1 MPAARACLHARNAA
15 AHLLEP
21 VLTDH
26 DTPERDAAF
35 YAAFRGELHQF
46 MASHCPPDLRA
57 KVRNAHKL
65 GRAEFAQWQRIL
77 AANGWGAPGWP
88 VEYGGTGWDLQQR
101 YLFEE
106 VSAELDCP
114 PLYHHGLGHIGPVI
128 MHFGSPEQKARFLP
142 HIIDGSQ
149 WWCQG
154 YSEPGA
160 GSDLA
165 SLKTTAVRQG
175 DHYVVNGQKIW
186 TSHAQEADIMY
197 TLVRT
202 SQEARKQQGITLL
215 AIELNTPGIEVRPI
229 HTIDHWHHV
238 NEVFLRDV
246 KVPVANCIGEEGTGW
261 KYGKFLLD
269 RERLSPATVP
279 RLIRQLEEVEKLVRQ
294 RLREQGSTP
303 SLLSAL
309 ERLFLAQASAQGA
322 REMLLSAIHEEIL
335 GTLQSSKSSAL
346 KLHSSELAQAIS
358 SLAFDL
364 SAPELVPRLL
374 PDDEDLSVSDGEDR
388 ERQLVH
394 TYLFYRSRSIAGGTS
409 EVQKNVIAREL
420 FGA

>member
-1 MPAARACLHARNAA
+1 LEFDLSSPVTEHTEHGAAR
-15 AHLLEP
+15 
-21 VLTDH
+21 
-26 DTPERDAAF
+26 DAGF
-35 YAAFRGELHQF
+35 YEAFRAELRQF
-46 MASHCPPDLRA
+46 MAENCPPDLRA
-57 KVRNAHKL
+57 KVRNNHKI
-65 GRAEFAQWQRIL
+65 GRAEFAEWQRIL
-77 AANGWGAPGWP
+77 HAQGWGAPSWP
-88 VEYGGTGWDLQQR
+88 REYGGTGWDLQQR
-101 YLFEE
+101 YIFEQ

-128 MHFGSPEQKARFLP
+128 MHFGSPEQQARFLP
-142 HIIDGSQ
+142 RIVDGSE

-154 YSEPGA
+154 YSEPGS

-165 SLKTTAVRQG
+165 SLKTSAVRQG

-186 TSHAQEADIMY
+186 TSHAHEADIMY

-202 SQEARKQQGITLL
+202 SVEARKQQGITLL
-215 AIELNTPGIEVRPI
+215 AIELNSPGIEIRPI

-238 NEVFLRDV
+238 NEVYLHDV
-246 KVPVANCIGEEGTGW
+246 KVPVNQCIGEEGTGW

-279 RLIRQLEEVEKLVRQ
+279 RLVRQLEQVEELLLR
-294 RLREQGSTP
+294 RLREQGPSP
-303 SLLSAL
+303 SLHGAL

-322 REMLLSAIHEEIL
+322 REMLLSAIEEEMR

-346 KLHSSELAQAIS
+346 KLHCSELSQQIS

-364 SAPELVPRLL
+364 CAPDLAPRLM
-374 PDDEDLSVSDGEDR
+374 PDIDSGLFNAEDL
-388 ERQLVH
+388 ERQLIH
-394 TYLFYRSRSIAGGTS
+394 TYFFYRSRTIAGGTS

>member
-1 MPAARACLHARNAA
+1 MSSHVTDTQT
-15 AHLLEP
+15 LEREP
-21 VLTDH
+21 
-26 DTPERDAAF
+26 AF
-35 YAAFRGELHQF
+35 YEAFRAELRAF
-46 MASHCPPDLRA
+46 MQGHCPSDLRA
-57 KVRNAHKL
+57 KVRNGHKM
-65 GRAEFAQWQRIL
+65 GRAEYSQWQRIL
-77 AANGWGAPGWP
+77 FDQGWAAPGWP
-88 VEYGGTGWDLQQR
+88 QAYGGTGWDLQQR
-101 YLFEE
+101 YIFEE
-106 VSAELDCP
+106 VSAEMDCP

-128 MHFGSPEQKARFLP
+128 MHFGTPEQKARFLP
-142 HIIDGSQ
+142 RIVDGSQ

-154 YSEPGA
+154 YSEPGS

-165 SLKTTAVRQG
+165 SLKTSAVRVG

-215 AIELNTPGIEVRPI
+215 AIELDTPGIEVRPI

-246 KVPVANCIGEEGTGW
+246 KVPVDNRIGEEGTGW

-279 RLIRQLEEVEKLVRQ
+279 RLIRQLDEVDRLVRQ
-294 RLREQGSTP
+294 RLREQGPSP
-303 SLLSAL
+303 SLMRAL
-309 ERLFLAQASAQGA
+309 ERLFLAKASAQGA
-322 REMLLSAIHEEIL
+322 REMLLSAIGEEIR
-335 GTLQSSKSSAL
+335 GTLQSSKASAL

-364 SAPELVPRLL
+364 SAPELARRLL
-374 PDDEDLSVSDGEDR
+374 PDDESAMVSDDQDR

>member
-1 MPAARACLHARNAA
+1 LSTDNDI
-15 AHLLEP
+15 P
-21 VLTDH
+21 VR
-26 DTPERDAAF
+26 DTAF
-35 YAAFRGELHQF
+35 YEAFRSELRQF
-46 MASHCPPDLRA
+46 MASNCPAELRT

-65 GRAEFAQWQRIL
+65 GRREFSQWQRIL
-77 AANGWGAPGWP
+77 AAKGWGAPSWP
-88 VEYGGTGWDLQQR
+88 VAYGGTGWDLQQR
-101 YLFEE
+101 YIFEE

-142 HIIDGSQ
+142 RIIDGSE

-165 SLKTTAVRQG
+165 SLKTTAERQG

-197 TLVRT
+197 SLVRT
-202 SQEARKQQGITLL
+202 SQEARKQMGITLL
-215 AIELNTPGIEVRPI
+215 AIPLNTPGIEVRQI

-246 KVPVANCIGEEGTGW
+246 KVPINNCIGEEGTGW

-279 RLIRQLEEVEKLVRQ
+279 RLIRQLEEVEKLVLK
-294 RLREQGSTP
+294 RLKDQGNTP
-303 SLLSAL
+303 SLMEAL
-309 ERLFLAQASAQGA
+309 KRLFLAKASAQGA
-322 REMLLSAIHEEIL
+322 REMLLSAINEEIQ

-346 KLHSSELAQAIS
+346 KLHSSELSQAIS

-364 SAPELVPRLL
+364 SAPELAPRLL
-374 PDDEDLSVSDGEDR
+374 PDDTEFPVSDAEDR
-388 ERQLVH
+388 ERQLIH

>member
-1 MPAARACLHARNAA
+1 MSRHA
-15 AHLLEP
+15 
-21 VLTDH
+21 TDPEVPDR
-26 DTPERDAAF
+26 DTAF
-35 YAAFRGELHQF
+35 YQAFRAELRAF
-46 MASHCPPDLRA
+46 MHTHCPPELRT
-57 KVRNAHKL
+57 KVRNAHKM
-65 GRAEFAQWQRIL
+65 GRAEYAQWQRIL
-77 AANGWGAPGWP
+77 AAKGWGAPGWP
-88 VEYGGTGWDLQQR
+88 QEYGGTGWDLQQR
-101 YLFEE
+101 YIFEE

-128 MHFGSPEQKARFLP
+128 MHFGTPEQKARFLP
-142 HIIDGSQ
+142 RILDASQ

-154 YSEPGA
+154 YSEPGS

-165 SLKTTAVRQG
+165 SLKTTAVRDG

-197 TLVRT
+197 SLVRT

-246 KVPVANCIGEEGTGW
+246 RVPVDNCIGEEGTGW

-269 RERLSPATVP
+269 RERLSPASVP
-279 RLIRQLEEVEKLVRQ
+279 RLIRQLQEVEKLVRE
-294 RLREQGSTP
+294 RLREQGPSP
-303 SLLSAL
+303 SLHRAL
-309 ERLFLAQASAQGA
+309 ERLFVAKASAQGA
-322 REMLLSAIHEEIL
+322 REMLLSAINEEIL

-358 SLAFDL
+358 ALAFDL
-364 SAPELVPRLL
+364 SAPELAARLL
-374 PDDEDLSVSDGEDR
+374 PDDEDAPVPDAEDR

>member
-1 MPAARACLHARNAA
+1 MSRHA
-15 AHLLEP
+15 
-21 VLTDH
+21 TDPEVPDR
-26 DTPERDAAF
+26 DTAF
-35 YAAFRGELHQF
+35 YQAFRAELREF
-46 MASHCPPDLRA
+46 MHTHCPPELRT
-57 KVRNAHKL
+57 KVRNAHKM
-65 GRAEFAQWQRIL
+65 GRAEYAQWQRIL
-77 AANGWGAPGWP
+77 AAKGWGAPSWP
-88 VEYGGTGWDLQQR
+88 VEHGGTGWDLQQR
-101 YLFEE
+101 YIFEE

-128 MHFGSPEQKARFLP
+128 MHFGTPEQKARFLP
-142 HIIDGSQ
+142 RILDASQ

-154 YSEPGA
+154 YSEPGS

-165 SLKTTAVRQG
+165 SLKTTAVRDG

-197 TLVRT
+197 SLVRT

-246 KVPVANCIGEEGTGW
+246 RVPVDNCIGEEGTGW

-269 RERLSPATVP
+269 RERLSPASVP
-279 RLIRQLEEVEKLVRQ
+279 RLIRQLQEVEKLVRE
-294 RLREQGSTP
+294 RLREQGPSP
-303 SLLSAL
+303 SLHRAL
-309 ERLFLAQASAQGA
+309 ERLFVAKASAQGA
-322 REMLLSAIHEEIL
+322 REMLLSAINEEIL

-358 SLAFDL
+358 ALAFDL
-364 SAPELVPRLL
+364 SAPELAARLL
-374 PDDEDLSVSDGEDR
+374 PDDEDAPVPDAEDR

>member
-1 MPAARACLHARNAA
+1 MFARSRHSATF
-15 AHLLEP
+15 LEP
-21 VLTDH
+21 LLSTDL
-26 DTPERDAAF
+26 DTPVRDAAF
-35 YAAFRGELHQF
+35 YEAFRAELRQF
-46 MASHCPPDLRA
+46 MDTHCPADLRA

-65 GRAEFAQWQRIL
+65 GRKEFSAWQRIL
-77 AANGWGAPGWP
+77 AAKGWGAPGWP
-88 VEYGGTGWDLQQR
+88 LEHGGTGWDLQQR
-101 YLFEE
+101 YIFEE
-106 VSAELDCP
+106 VSADLDCP

-142 HIIDGSQ
+142 RIIDGSE

-165 SLKTTAVRQG
+165 SLKTTAERLG
-175 DHYVVNGQKIW
+175 DHYLVNGQKIW

-202 SQEARKQQGITLL
+202 SQEARKQMGITLL
-215 AIELNTPGIEVRPI
+215 AIPLNTPGIEVRPI

-246 KVPVANCIGEEGTGW
+246 KVPLDHCIGEEGTGW

-279 RLIRQLEEVEKLVRQ
+279 RLIRQLDEVEALVRQ
-294 RLREQGSTP
+294 RLKEQGSTP
-303 SLLSAL
+303 SLMDAFK
-309 ERLFLAQASAQGA
+309 RLLLAKASAQGA
-322 REMLLSAIHEEIL
+322 REMLLSAIHEEIQ
-335 GTLQSSKSSAL
+335 GTLQSAKSSAL
-346 KLHSSELAQAIS
+346 KLHCSELSQAIS

-364 SAPELVPRLL
+364 SAPELAPRLL
-374 PDDEDLSVSDGEDR
+374 PDDADALVSDGEDR
-388 ERQLVH
+388 ERQLIH

>member
-1 MPAARACLHARNAA
+1 LSSHATE
-15 AHLLEP
+15 H
-21 VLTDH
+21 
-26 DTPERDAAF
+26 DAAGQDTASRGGAF
-35 YAAFRGELHQF
+35 YQAFREELREF
-46 MASHCPPDLRA
+46 MQTHCPPPLRA
-57 KVRNAHKL
+57 KVRNAHKM
-65 GRAEFAQWQRIL
+65 GRADYAQWQRIL
-77 AANGWGAPGWP
+77 AAKGWGAPSWP

-101 YLFEE
+101 YIFEE

-128 MHFGSPEQKARFLP
+128 MHFGTEAQKARFLP
-142 HIIDGSQ
+142 RIIDGSQ

-154 YSEPGA
+154 YSEPGS

-165 SLKTTAVRQG
+165 SLKTTAVREG
-175 DHYVVNGQKIW
+175 DHYVVTGQKIW

-215 AIELNTPGIEVRPI
+215 AIELTSPGVEVRPI

-238 NEVFLRDV
+238 NEVFLREV
-246 KVPVANCIGEEGTGW
+246 RVPVDNRIGEEGTGW

-269 RERLSPATVP
+269 RERLSPASVP

-294 RLREQGSTP
+294 RLREQGPSP
-303 SLLSAL
+303 SLHRAL
-309 ERLFLAQASAQGA
+309 ERLFLAKASAQGA
-322 REMLLSAIHEEIL
+322 REMLLSAINEEIE

-364 SAPELVPRLL
+364 SAPELAPRLL
-374 PDDEDLSVSDGEDR
+374 PDDAHAPVSDDEDR